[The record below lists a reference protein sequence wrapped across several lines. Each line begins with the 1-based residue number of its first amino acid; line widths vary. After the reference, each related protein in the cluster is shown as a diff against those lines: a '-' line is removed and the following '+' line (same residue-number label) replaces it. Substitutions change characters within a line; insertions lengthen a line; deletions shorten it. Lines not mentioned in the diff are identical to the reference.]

1 MRWRVVERAARA
13 FAALQ
18 MFCRFERAGRPFY
31 ESAARVRWRVVER
44 AARAF
49 GGMPLFCRFER
60 AGRPFYESAARVRLG
75 S

>member
-1 MRWRVVERAARA
+1 M
-13 FAALQ
+13 Q
-18 MFCRFERAGRPFY
+18 PFCSLERAGRPFY
-31 ESAARVRWRVVER
+31 ESAARVRRRVVER

-49 GGMPLFCRFER
+49 GGVQMFCRFER